1 MVSERTFVAVRAIR
15 LAVKVD
21 VCTHAGLQHGVP
33 ALMHLFDEFDIRA
46 SFFVSCGPDHS
57 GRAIRRL
64 LRPGFLRKMRRTNAV
79 SMYGWRTIL
88 YGTLLPGPQIAR
100 AFPGTLRALA
110 SAGHEVAI
118 HGYDHVYWQDRL
130 PRLSVAAVR
139 AEIERGRAAFR
150 DVLGV
155 EPRAFGAQGWQ
166 CTPASFEAEDG
177 AGFVYHSD
185 TRGLAPFLPEMGGQ
199 RFRTLDIPTTTPTL
213 DETYNRVGTTAR
225 ELTAFYRQRLHPGL
239 NVHTVHAEMEGMP
252 HLPILRDFLDAVRN
266 EAQFTRLIDVAEQ
279 LGSAAVGRVVMG
291 PIAGRAG
298 TVAWQ
303 EGTRE

>member
-1 MVSERTFVAVRAIR
+1 VSAIQ

-21 VCTHAGLQHGVP
+21 VCTHAGLKHGVP
-33 ALMHLFDEFDIRA
+33 ALMHLFDEFNIRA

-64 LRPGFLRKMRRTNAV
+64 LRPGFLTKMRRTNAV

-100 AFPGTLRALA
+100 AFPGTLRALVN
-110 SAGHEVAI
+110 AGHEVGM

-130 PRLSVAAVR
+130 PSLSAAAVR

-150 DVLGV
+150 EVLGI
-155 EPRAFGAQGWQ
+155 EPRAFGAPGWQ
-166 CTPASFEAEDG
+166 CTPASFEAEDD
-177 AGFVYHSD
+177 ANFAYHSD
-185 TRGLAPFLPEMGGQ
+185 TRGFAAFIPEMGGR
-199 RFRTLDIPTTTPTL
+199 RFHTLEIPTTTPTL

-225 ELTAFYRQRLHPGL
+225 ELTAFYRKRLHAGL
-239 NVHTVHAEMEGMP
+239 NVHTVHAEMEGIR
-252 HLPILRDFLDAVRN
+252 HLPILRDLLDAVRN
-266 EAQFTRLIDVAEQ
+266 EAQFARLIDVAEQ
-279 LGSAAVGRVVMG
+279 LGSAPAGRVAIG

-303 EGTRE
+303 EGTSE